1 MCGIAGI
8 ISARSLDGLR
18 ERCSAMVDTIRYR
31 GPDGTGFYQQ
41 QGVVLGHARLAI
53 VDLSPEAAQPMRRG
67 AENLV
72 LAFNGEIYN
81 HREIRLT
88 LEKLGQ
94 RFYTSSDTEVLLAA
108 YETWGVQFVEKLN
121 GIFAI
126 ALLDIKKSCVLLVRD
141 RIGVKPIYWRQ
152 EGREILFASEAK
164 AIAAGSGRSMSIN
177 RSAVLEYLSFQNYLG
192 ESTLFEGVQ
201 MLPAA
206 TVLSINTQT
215 LETTERC
222 YWSAVIAPMFTNEAE
237 AKRQIDTALNAA
249 VKRQM
254 QADVEVNSF
263 LSGGIDSCAIASLA
277 TKAAGR
283 VKTFT
288 CGFGIHGVTDAERQ
302 FDERAVAESVAASIG
317 SEHYETVLNAD
328 DFLARMHDWAWH
340 AEEPRVGS
348 SFPNFCVAG
357 LASKFTKVCMSGTG
371 GDELFGGYPW
381 RYRAATDAR
390 SRDEFVRKYYGF
402 WHRMVSPDDFL
413 QLTTSLSCDIKYDSF
428 AAFDARIQ
436 AIERRTSESAY
447 PLADAALV
455 FEMETFLQ
463 GLLIVEDKASMAHGL
478 EVRVPLLDNEVID
491 AALATPFEFKVGF
504 TESGLHEQYGKG
516 SSKMPAYANGK
527 KILRDVLAA
536 YVPEDVASAR
546 KQGFSPPFETWFRT
560 GLRPWLEADVF
571 GAKSILSDL
580 IDMRVARRLWDE
592 HVNGHANHRLFVWG
606 MISLYLSINSF
617 KLKAV

>member
-1 MCGIAGI
+1 
-8 ISARSLDGLR
+8 
-18 ERCSAMVDTIRYR
+18 MVDTIRYR
-31 GPDGTGFYQQ
+31 GPDGTGVYQRH
-41 QGVVLGHARLAI
+41 GVVLGHARLAI
-53 VDLSPEAAQPMRRG
+53 VDLSPEAAQPMLRG
-67 AENLV
+67 SENLV

-81 HREIRLT
+81 HRDIRHT
-88 LEKLGQ
+88 LEALGQ
-94 RFYTSSDTEVLLAA
+94 KFHTSSDTEVLLAA
-108 YETWGVQFVEKLN
+108 YETWGIQFVERLN

-126 ALLDIKKSCVLLVRD
+126 ALFDIEKSCLLLIRD
-141 RIGVKPIYWRQ
+141 RIGVKPLYWRQ
-152 EGREILFASEAK
+152 EGGDILFSSEAK

-177 RSAVLEYLSFQNYLG
+177 RAAVLEYLSFQNYLS

-201 MLPAA
+201 LLPAA
-206 TVLSINTQT
+206 TILSINTRT
-215 LETTERC
+215 LEKRDQL
-222 YWSAVIAPMFTNEAE
+222 YWSAIIAPVFVNEAD
-237 AKRQIDTALNAA
+237 ARQQIDSALNSAI
-249 VKRQM
+249 KRQM

-277 TKAAGR
+277 TNAVGR
-283 VKTFT
+283 IKTFT

-302 FDERAVAESVAASIG
+302 FDERAVAEGVAASLG

-381 RYRAATDAR
+381 RYRAATDAQ
-390 SRDEFVRKYYGF
+390 SRDEFIRKYYGF
-402 WHRMVSPDDFL
+402 WHRMVSPDDFS
-413 QLTTSLSCDIKYDSF
+413 QLTMSLSNEIKYDSF
-428 AAFDARIQ
+428 AVFDTRMR
-436 AIERRTSESAY
+436 AIELRASASAY
-447 PLADAALV
+447 PWADTALL

-491 AALATPFEFKVGF
+491 AALATPFKFKVAVS
-504 TESGLHEQYGKG
+504 ESGFHGQYGKG
-516 SSKMPAYANGK
+516 TSNMPAYANGK

-546 KQGFSPPFETWFRT
+546 KQGFSPPFETWFRA

-571 GAKSILSDL
+571 GPKSLLADL
-580 IDMRVARRLWDE
+580 IDMRVARRLWSE
-592 HVNGHANHRLFVWG
+592 HVSGHANHRLFVWG
-606 MISLYLSINSF
+606 MISLYLSINAF